1 MQHQNS
7 EQIVYVAA
15 HSGGHIIPAITL
27 AKNNQLKDKFLISS
41 NQKLDIKIIEQNAPS
56 FECLLLDLPHTPQQK
71 SFFVYASWLYKC
83 FKSFILSLKY
93 LFSFKNCK
101 VVSTGGVLSIPVC
114 LAAKLLNKPIE
125 LYEFNVKPGKSS
137 RILASLADKIF
148 VIYQETAKLIKHN
161 NIEVTK
167 YPIKWSAY
175 QKPTE
180 IEINDFKKNF
190 GDKKYVILIVGGS
203 QGAKG
208 LNNLVTNWFS
218 KCQLD
223 DCTIIH
229 QTGPENKAQ
238 QFYKTKQINGY
249 TYEFIENLKPFYQ
262 MADLVISRAG
272 AGAIAEG
279 LWSKAQIVLVPLQGA
294 AENHQLQNAQA
305 AATENSSQI
314 MLIVENNQALL
325 DDGLLRQLL
334 ESKAQRSGL
343 HVLHLHE
350 TQPHPGQ

>member
-1 MQHQNS
+1 MQHENS

-27 AKNNQLKDKFLISS
+27 AKNNQLKDKFLITS
-41 NQKLDIKIIEQNAPS
+41 NQNLDIKIIKQNAPS
-56 FECLLLDLPHTPQQK
+56 FDCLLLDLPHTPQQK
-71 SFFVYASWLYKC
+71 SFFVYISWLYKC
-83 FKSFILSLKY
+83 FKSFVLSLKY
-93 LFSFKNCK
+93 LFNFKNCK

-125 LYEFNVKPGKSS
+125 LYELNVKPGKSS

-148 VIYQETAKLIKHN
+148 VVYHETTKLIKHN
-161 NIEVTK
+161 NIEITN
-167 YPIKWSAY
+167 YPIKWTTY
-175 QKPTE
+175 QDPTE
-180 IEINDFKKNF
+180 QEINDFKHNF
-190 GDKKYVILIVGGS
+190 GNKKYVILIVGGS

-229 QTGPENKAQ
+229 QTGSDKQAQ
-238 QFYKTKQINGY
+238 LFYTAQQINGY
-249 TYEFIENLKPFYQ
+249 TFEFIENLKPFYQ
-262 MADLVISRAG
+262 MADLVICRAG

-294 AENHQLQNAQA
+294 AENHQLENAQA
-305 AATENSSQI
+305 AVSENQSRI
-314 MLIVENNQALL
+314 MLVAENNQALL
-325 DDGLLRQLL
+325 DDCLLKQLL
-334 ESKAQRSGL
+334 ESRAQRNDRHAL
-343 HVLHLHE
+343 H
-350 TQPHPGQ
+350 

>member
-1 MQHQNS
+1 MQHPNN

-27 AKNNQLKDKFLISS
+27 AKNNQLKDKILITS
-41 NQKLDIKIIEQNAPS
+41 NQNLDIKIIQQNAPS
-56 FECLLLDLPHTPQQK
+56 FECLLLDLPHTPRQK
-71 SFFVYASWLYKC
+71 SFIVYASWVYKC

-93 LFSFKNCK
+93 LFNFKNCK

-114 LAAKLLNKPIE
+114 LAAKLLNKNIE
-125 LYEFNVKPGKSS
+125 LYELNVKPGKSS

-148 VIYQETAKLIKHN
+148 VIYQETAKLLKHK
-161 NIEVTK
+161 NIEITS
-167 YPIKWSAY
+167 YPIKWSNY
-175 QKPTE
+175 QEPTKQ
-180 IEINDFKKNF
+180 EINNFKNNF

-208 LNNLVTNWFS
+208 LNNLVTNWFD

-223 DCTIIH
+223 ECTIIH
-229 QTGPENKAQ
+229 QTGPENHAQ
-238 QFYKTKQINGY
+238 KFYTTNQINGY

-262 MADLVISRAG
+262 MADLVICRAG

-294 AENHQLQNAQA
+294 AENHQLENARA
-305 AATENSSQI
+305 AAMENPSRI
-314 MLIVENNQALL
+314 MLIAESNQDLL
-325 DDGLLRQLL
+325 DDCLLKQLL
-334 ESKAQRSGL
+334 KSKALRSDQ
-343 HVLHLHE
+343 HAHLE
-350 TQPHPGQ
+350 RATQPPLDN